1 MFVKQIDL
9 RTALRLAA
17 DGIEIK
23 AMCEIVP
30 DGDWEDMLPTTLQKL
45 LDGCLFFR
53 AEPAMVNPEFEV
65 AAQEMDAAILV
76 PVNMRIDKDKPPLPT
91 EPSSPA
97 ESDGAAALPAAGTT
111 KPPGKC
117 MAADTKRKPVDTG
130 KLLALHRAG
139 WTNTKIA
146 DEMGMNE
153 KTVWYYI
160 NKARKETQNEGNNSN
175 G

>member
-65 AAQEMDAAILV
+65 AAQEMDAAIPV
-76 PVNMRIDKDKPPLPT
+76 PVFDEDEPTLPT
-91 EPSSPA
+91 EPSFSA
-97 ESDGAAALPAAGTT
+97 ESDGATALPAAVTT
-111 KPPGKC
+111 KPPCKREI
-117 MAADTKRKPVDTG
+117 ADTKRKPVDTG

-160 NKARKETQNEGNNSN
+160 NKARKETQDEGNNSN

>member
-45 LDGCLFFR
+45 LEGCLFFR
-53 AEPAMVNPEFEV
+53 TEAAMVNPEFEA
-65 AAQEMDAAILV
+65 AAQEMDAAIPV
-76 PVNMRIDKDKPPLPT
+76 PVFDEDEPPLPT
-91 EPSSPA
+91 EPSSSA
-97 ESDGAAALPAAGTT
+97 ESDGATALPAAVTT
-111 KPPGKC
+111 KPPCKREI
-117 MAADTKRKPVDTG
+117 ADTKRKPVDTG

-160 NKARKETQNEGNNSN
+160 NKARKETQDEGNNSN

>member
-45 LDGCLFFR
+45 LEGCLFFR

-65 AAQEMDAAILV
+65 AAQEMDAAIPV
-76 PVNMRIDKDKPPLPT
+76 PVFDEDEPTLPT
-91 EPSSPA
+91 VSSPLPA
-97 ESDGAAALPAAGTT
+97 ESDGAAALPAAVTT
-111 KPPGKC
+111 KPLCKREI
-117 MAADTKRKPVDTG
+117 ADTKRKPVDTG

-139 WTNTKIA
+139 WTNAKIA

-160 NKARKETQNEGNNSN
+160 NKARKETQDEGNNSN

>member
-45 LDGCLFFR
+45 LEGCLFFR
-53 AEPAMVNPEFEV
+53 TEPAMVNPEFEA
-65 AAQEMDAAILV
+65 AAQEMDAAIPV
-76 PVNMRIDKDKPPLPT
+76 PVFDDEPPLQT
-91 EPSSPA
+91 VSSSSA
-97 ESDGAAALPAAGTT
+97 ESDEAAAQLATGTT
-111 KPPGKC
+111 KPPCKRV
-117 MAADTKRKPVDTG
+117 AADTKRKPVDTG
-130 KLLALHRAG
+130 KLLALHGAG
-139 WTNTKIA
+139 WTNAKIA

>member
-1 MFVKQIDL
+1 
-9 RTALRLAA
+9 
-17 DGIEIK
+17 
-23 AMCEIVP
+23 MCEIVP

-45 LDGCLFFR
+45 LEGCLFFR
-53 AEPAMVNPEFEV
+53 SEPAMVNPEFEA
-65 AAQEMDAAILV
+65 AAQEMDAAIPV
-76 PVNMRIDKDKPPLPT
+76 PVFDGDEPPLPT
-91 EPSSPA
+91 VSIPLPA
-97 ESDGAAALPAAGTT
+97 ESDEAAAQLATGTQ
-111 KPPGKC
+111 KPTSKC

-139 WTNTKIA
+139 WTNAKIA

-160 NKARKETQNEGNNSN
+160 NKARKETQDEGNNSN

>member
-45 LDGCLFFR
+45 LEGCLFFR
-53 AEPAMVNPEFEV
+53 AEPAMVNPEFEA
-65 AAQEMDAAILV
+65 AAQEMDAAIPV
-76 PVNMRIDKDKPPLPT
+76 PVFDEDEPTLPT
-91 EPSSPA
+91 EPSPLPA
-97 ESDGAAALPAAGTT
+97 ESDGAAAQLATGTT